1 MNTTTIIP
9 NRYAGNCTGCEGRV
23 VAGAGRLV
31 GKVNGRWA
39 VAHTDCPD
47 TPAPRPAA
55 TARYVA
61 NVGPV
66 DCEGTPLADIVLRA
80 HTYSGIAFAAV
91 LAQGLGPGCQ
101 TDLAHEEMEA
111 SPLLNDAP
119 TFGDAYRA
127 AIAYRQIV
135 TGVSAA
141 DNPEL
146 VCEWAQEIGAPAI
159 LEALEGRR

>member
-1 MNTTTIIP
+1 MNTTTVP

-55 TARYVA
+55 RIGA
-61 NVGPV
+61 V
-66 DCEGTPLADIVLRA
+66 DCEGTPLADIVMRA
-80 HTYSGIAFAAV
+80 HSASGIAFAAV
-91 LAQGLGPGCQ
+91 LAQRLGPGCQ

-141 DNPEL
+141 DNPEM
-146 VCEWAQEIGAPAI
+146 VCEWAQEIGAPSI